1 MLVQAL
7 FGMERYSVSIMITL
21 DQVRCFVAVAEE
33 LHFGR
38 AAERLQMTQPPL
50 SRQIQ
55 KLEKSVGAQL
65 LERDNRRVQLTGAGA
80 AFLDEAYRLLN
91 LVEGAGD
98 MARRVDA
105 GAAGVV
111 RLGFT
116 AVSAISILGPLLRR
130 LAAELPDVEVLLSER
145 VTGAQVEGIRRSE
158 LDIGLAR
165 PPFDTTL
172 LQSRVVLREPLMAV
186 VPSGHPL
193 ASMGR
198 PLTPDDFEGQA
209 VIGYHPDQSRY
220 FHELSVRFLANA
232 HARIEQRVHQVL
244 TAILLVGA
252 DRGMTLAP
260 SSAASLGVPGVEFVA
275 LDHGGGDSRLDTDPE
290 RPVELHAIWSRESV
304 GPVVRRV
311 LDVVAQVSAD

>member
-1 MLVQAL
+1 V
-7 FGMERYSVSIMITL
+7 ITL
-21 DQVRCFVAVAEE
+21 DQVRSFVAVAEE

-65 LERDNRRVQLTGAGA
+65 LERDNRRVELTGAGA

-98 MARRVDA
+98 LARRVDA

-130 LAAELPDVEVLLSER
+130 LTAALPDVEVLLSER
-145 VTGAQVEGIRRSE
+145 VTQAQVDGIRRGE

-165 PPFDTTL
+165 PPFDTSL
-172 LQSRVVLREPLMAV
+172 LSSKVVLREPLMAV
-186 VPSGHPL
+186 VPTDHPL
-193 ASMGR
+193 AGLDR
-198 PLTPDDFEGQA
+198 PLTPQDFDGQP
-209 VIGYHPDQSRY
+209 VIGYHPQQSRY

-232 HARIEQRVHQVL
+232 HPRIEQRVHQVL
-244 TAILLVGA
+244 TAMLLVAA
-252 DRGMTLAP
+252 DRGLALAP
-260 SSAASLGVPGVEFVA
+260 ASATSLQVEGVVFKDLA
-275 LDHGGGDSRLDTDPE
+275 HGGGDTRLDADPD
-290 RPVELHAIWSRESV
+290 RPVELYAVWSREAV
-304 GPVVRRV
+304 TPVVRRV
-311 LDVVAQVSAD
+311 LDVVTQVAG

>member
-1 MLVQAL
+1 MA
-7 FGMERYSVSIMITL
+7 ITL
-21 DQVRCFVAVAEE
+21 DQVRCFIAVAEE

-38 AAERLQMTQPPL
+38 AAERLSMTQPPL

-65 LERDNRRVQLTGAGA
+65 LERDNRRVELTGAGA

-98 MARRVDA
+98 LARRVDA

-130 LAAELPDVEVLLSER
+130 LTAALPDVEVLLSER
-145 VTGAQVEGIRRSE
+145 VTLAQVDGIRRGE

-165 PPFDTTL
+165 PPFDTAL

-186 VPSGHPL
+186 VPADHPL
-193 ASMGR
+193 ASLER
-198 PLTPDDFEGQA
+198 ALTPQDFEGQP
-209 VIGYHPDQSRY
+209 VIGYDPQQSRY

-232 HARIEQRVHQVL
+232 HPRIEQRVHQVL
-244 TAILLVGA
+244 TAMLLVA
-252 DRGMTLAP
+252 AERGLALAP
-260 SSAASLGVPGVEFVA
+260 ASAASLAVPGVVFKQLV
-275 LDHGGGDSRLDTDPE
+275 HGGGDTALDADPQ
-290 RPVELHAIWSRESV
+290 RPVELYAVWSRAADS
-304 GPVVRRV
+304 PVVRRV
-311 LDVVAQVSAD
+311 LDVMLTPAG

>member
-1 MLVQAL
+1 
-7 FGMERYSVSIMITL
+7 MITL
-21 DQVRCFVAVAEE
+21 DQVRSFVAVAEE

-55 KLEKSVGAQL
+55 KLEKSVGARL
-65 LERDNRRVQLTGAGA
+65 LERDNRRVELTGAGA

-98 MARRVDA
+98 LARRVDA

-130 LAAELPDVEVLLSER
+130 LTAELPDVEVLLSER
-145 VTGAQVEGIRRSE
+145 VTDAQVDGIRRGE

-165 PPFDTTL
+165 PPFDTSL
-172 LQSRVVLREPLMAV
+172 CARAWCCASRSW
-186 VPSGHPL
+186 PSCPTAHPL
-193 ASMGR
+193 TALDRSADADGLRGTDGDRLPPRPVALLPRALGALPRQRPPAHRPARAPGADGDAPGR
-198 PLTPDDFEGQA
+198 GRARP
-209 VIGYHPDQSRY
+209 
-220 FHELSVRFLANA
+220 
-232 HARIEQRVHQVL
+232 HARAGVRGVARSV
-244 TAILLVGA
+244 TA
-252 DRGMTLAP
+252 
-260 SSAASLGVPGVEFVA
+260 SSSCP
-275 LDHGGGDSRLDTDPE
+275 LDHGGGDARVDADPE

-304 GPVVRRV
+304 TPVVRRV
-311 LDVVAQVSAD
+311 LDVISAMPTG

>member
-1 MLVQAL
+1 
-7 FGMERYSVSIMITL
+7 MITL
-21 DQVRCFVAVAEE
+21 DQVRSFVAVAEE

-65 LERDNRRVQLTGAGA
+65 LERDNRRVALTGAGA

-98 MARRVDA
+98 LARRVDA

-130 LAAELPDVEVLLSER
+130 LTAELPDVEVLLSER
-145 VTGAQVEGIRRSE
+145 VTNAQVDGIRRGE
-158 LDIGLAR
+158 LDVGLAR

-172 LQSRVVLREPLMAV
+172 LRSRVVLREPLVAV
-186 VPSGHPL
+186 VPADHPL
-193 ASMGR
+193 AGLDR
-198 PLTPDDFEGQA
+198 PLTPADFDGEP

-220 FHELSVRFLANA
+220 FHELAVRFLANA
-232 HARIEQRVHQVL
+232 HPRIEQRVHQVL
-244 TAILLVGA
+244 TAMLLVAA
-252 DRGMTLAP
+252 DRGVALAP
-260 SSAASLGVPGVEFVA
+260 ASAASLGVSGVVFLP
-275 LDHGGGDSRLDTDPE
+275 LDHGGGDTRLDADPR

-304 GPVVRRV
+304 SPVVRRV
-311 LDVVAQVSAD
+311 LEVVTAVAE

>member
-1 MLVQAL
+1 
-7 FGMERYSVSIMITL
+7 MITL
-21 DQVRCFVAVAEE
+21 DQVRSFVAVAEE

-65 LERDNRRVQLTGAGA
+65 LERDNRRVALTGAGA

-98 MARRVDA
+98 LARRVDA

-130 LAAELPDVEVLLSER
+130 LTAELPDVEVLLSER
-145 VTGAQVEGIRRSE
+145 VTNAQVDGIRRGE
-158 LDIGLAR
+158 LDVGLAR

-172 LQSRVVLREPLMAV
+172 LRSRVVLREPLVAV
-186 VPSGHPL
+186 VPADHPL
-193 ASMGR
+193 AGLDR
-198 PLTPDDFEGQA
+198 PLTPADFDGEP

-220 FHELSVRFLANA
+220 FHELAVRFLANA
-232 HARIEQRVHQVL
+232 HPRIEQRVHQVL
-244 TAILLVGA
+244 TAMLLVAA
-252 DRGMTLAP
+252 DRGVALAP
-260 SSAASLGVPGVEFVA
+260 ASAASLGVSGVVFLP
-275 LDHGGGDSRLDTDPE
+275 LDHGGGDTRLDADPR

-304 GPVVRRV
+304 SPVVRR
-311 LDVVAQVSAD
+311 LLEVVTAVAE

>member
-1 MLVQAL
+1 MA
-7 FGMERYSVSIMITL
+7 ITL
-21 DQVRCFVAVAEE
+21 DQVRCFIAVAEE

-38 AAERLQMTQPPL
+38 AAERLSMTQPPL

-65 LERDNRRVQLTGAGA
+65 LERDNRRVELTGAGA

-98 MARRVDA
+98 LARRVDA

-130 LAAELPDVEVLLSER
+130 LTAVLPDVEVLLSER
-145 VTGAQVEGIRRSE
+145 VTLAQVDGIRRGE

-165 PPFDTTL
+165 PPFDTAL

-186 VPSGHPL
+186 VPVDHPL
-193 ASMGR
+193 AALDR
-198 PLTPDDFEGQA
+198 PLTPQDFEGQP
-209 VIGYHPDQSRY
+209 VIGYDPQQSRY
-220 FHELSVRFLANA
+220 FHR
-232 HARIEQRVHQVL
+232 L
-244 TAILLVGA
+244 T
-252 DRGMTLAP
+252 R
-260 SSAASLGVPGVEFVA
+260 
-275 LDHGGGDSRLDTDPE
+275 
-290 RPVELHAIWSRESV
+290 
-304 GPVVRRV
+304 
-311 LDVVAQVSAD
+311 